1 MCELVLNCFALDEIN
16 GSIGDDQ
23 DKKCI
28 RMREK
33 KLSGRLVNL
42 RLGFFCSILQNIWLL
57 SDLLSRVKFNVYSDI
72 DATILSKTP
81 SALQNLQKDT
91 GKWRLMQ
98 GQ

>member
-42 RLGFFCSILQNIWLL
+42 RLGFFCSILQNI
-57 SDLLSRVKFNVYSDI
+57 
-72 DATILSKTP
+72 
-81 SALQNLQKDT
+81 
-91 GKWRLMQ
+91 
-98 GQ
+98 